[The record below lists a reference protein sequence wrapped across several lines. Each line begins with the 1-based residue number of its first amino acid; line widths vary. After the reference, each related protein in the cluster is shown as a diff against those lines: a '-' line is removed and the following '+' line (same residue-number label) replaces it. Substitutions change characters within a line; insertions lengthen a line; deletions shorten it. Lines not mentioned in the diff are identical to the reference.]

1 MQITADYARGSSG
14 GPIIDQAGNLVGL
27 VSSTSPVL
35 YTDNAA
41 AKGTTT
47 GQANL
52 QMVRHNCVTG
62 RAILELTR
70 TLPKPAATK

>member
-1 MQITADYARGSSG
+1 SSG

-27 VSSTSPVL
+27 VSSTAPVL
-35 YTDNAA
+35 YTDTAA

-47 GQANL
+47 GQGNL

-62 RAILELTR
+62 RAILDLTR
-70 TLPKPAATK
+70 PPAKPAGAK